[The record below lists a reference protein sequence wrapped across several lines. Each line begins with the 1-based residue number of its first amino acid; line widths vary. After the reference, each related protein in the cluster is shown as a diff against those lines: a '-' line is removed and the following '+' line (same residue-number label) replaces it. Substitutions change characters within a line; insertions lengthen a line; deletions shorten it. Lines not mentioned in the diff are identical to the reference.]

1 MVKQLN
7 KAIAY
12 MDSNLCGEIRWD
24 EAARIAC
31 VTEDA
36 FSRFFSY
43 MAGMTL
49 REYVRRRRLTLA
61 AYDLRDGVKVI
72 DAAVKYGWDSADA
85 FTKAF
90 KRQHGITPTQAKDPA
105 NAIKVYP
112 PASFHIIV
120 KGAEEMEVK
129 FMEVSG
135 MEIFGVSRGMDGAVH
150 SRFEFEHIMWSD
162 DCGSIPQ
169 KICAGY
175 DGVWYGIWDG
185 ARYTIARERKDVQGS
200 GLESLHIPGG
210 TYAVFTTRRGGFAG
224 DELPKLHDLI
234 HHSWL
239 PDSGYRL
246 ARNFEVEVYHLWTG
260 RSGRR
265 EKRYYEIWIPVEK
278 SDKLE

>member
-1 MVKQLN
+1 MVKQFN

-12 MDSNLCGEIRWD
+12 VESNLCSEIRWD

-31 VTEDA
+31 VAEDA
-36 FSRFFSY
+36 LFRFFSY

-49 REYVRRRRLTLA
+49 HEYVRRRRLTLA
-61 AYDLRDGVKVI
+61 AYDLRDGIKVI

-85 FTKAF
+85 FAKAF
-90 KRQHGITPTQAKDPA
+90 KRQHGITPTQARDLA
-105 NAIKVYP
+105 NAIKAYP

-120 KGAEEMEVK
+120 KGAEKMEVK

-135 MEIFGVSRGMDGAVH
+135 MEVFGVSRMMDGAAH
-150 SRFEFEHIMWSD
+150 NRFEFEHIMWSD
-162 DCGSIPQ
+162 DCDDIPK

-175 DGVWYGIWDG
+175 DGAWYGIWDG
-185 ARYTIARERKDVQGS
+185 ARYAIAREREDVQGS
-200 GLESLHIPGG
+200 GLESFHIPGG
-210 TYAVFTTRRGGFAG
+210 TYAVFTTQKGGFAG

-246 ARNFEVEVYHLWTG
+246 VRDFEVEVYHLWTG
-260 RSGRR
+260 RAERR